1 METDKA
7 ANAAI
12 CFLRSVI
19 NTLHAALFL
28 AAIPHQAL
36 GQETKSSPAVAV
48 AGGALGLYSGAMLG
62 TVGSIVPCSQTYSG
76 ARCVRWS
83 AAVSGT
89 IGLAGGLLVG
99 AADQDRIATAGKSAG
114 IGFLVGSA
122 VGLGLKPFAQR
133 FGWQDVAAVGL
144 LGGAIGASP
153 KGAGIGLGVGAA
165 VAAVLSL
172 SLSDFTFPDVLGTA
186 LAGLTIGSLSG
197 WVVDGIDAH
206 TDSDSALH
214 LAFPLTV
221 RF

>member
-1 METDKA
+1 
-7 ANAAI
+7 
-12 CFLRSVI
+12 
-19 NTLHAALFL
+19 
-28 AAIPHQAL
+28 
-36 GQETKSSPAVAV
+36 
-48 AGGALGLYSGAMLG
+48 
-62 TVGSIVPCSQTYSG
+62 
-76 ARCVRWS
+76 
-83 AAVSGT
+83 
-89 IGLAGGLLVG
+89 
-99 AADQDRIATAGKSAG
+99 
-114 IGFLVGSA
+114 VGSA

-165 VAAVLSL
+165 VGAVLSL